1 MFFRG
6 RLQRNPDPKG
16 RVMLPPEYRE
26 ILLSRSPSGKLA
38 LTTYDECV
46 VGFPL
51 PEWEEFEAKINS
63 VKAAPR
69 RLRDFRRKVLG
80 GAVITEPDGQG
91 RIRLSHEHLDYAG
104 IGREAILMGQG
115 PRFEIWSPQRLA
127 PVLSDSYEDVS
138 QDLAEAGI
146 DLLI

>member
-1 MFFRG
+1 MSFRG

-16 RVMLPPEYRE
+16 RVMLPPDYRE

-38 LTTYDECV
+38 LTTYDDCV

-51 PEWEEFEAKINS
+51 PDWEEFEHKLNS

-69 RLRDFRRKVLG
+69 RLRDFRRQVIG
-80 GAVITEPDGQG
+80 GAVITEPDSQG
-91 RIRLSHEHLDYAG
+91 RVRLTQEHLDYAG
-104 IGREAILMGQG
+104 IQREAILMGQG
-115 PRFEIWSPQRLA
+115 PRFEIWSPERLA
-127 PVLSDSYEDVS
+127 PVVSDTYDDVS
-138 QDLAEAGI
+138 QDLAAAGI